1 MSSSPVNQ
9 AYFAMPVASCL
20 TYDLVESIED
30 DKHISL
36 ENVLKMYTSD
46 LTAGGSAISNQE
58 QFDHL

>member
-1 MSSSPVNQ
+1 
-9 AYFAMPVASCL
+9 MPVASCL